1 MNLSSWLPAVRERL
15 IGVALIIA
23 GVVMVIGGY
32 FGVKG
37 TPFVVIQLCYL
48 ASGGVIGIFS
58 LGLGAAMV
66 LSADIHDEWR
76 KLDAIEAAIRETAQP
91 AVSTPPPAQA
101 VPVLSTTS

>member
-32 FGVKG
+32 LGVRG

-48 ASGGVIGIFS
+48 ASGGVIGIFC

-66 LSADIHDEWR
+66 LSADLHDEWR
-76 KLDAIEAAIRETAQP
+76 HLDAIEAAIRETAQP
-91 AVSTPPPAQA
+91 AASTTPPAQPA
-101 VPVLSTTS
+101 PALTTTS